1 MSRILCRS
9 FNRVKQKFKNI
20 IKIEVTLTCFL
31 HIQIKNVYS
40 LGNEGYVLLTNLSI
54 RETKSPYV
62 KNKHIFIVLYY
73 KNMDEPKDEI
83 NLETFFSGEIKNPF
97 SYDIN
102 LNKCENNN
110 KLFEEVKQLFIK
122 GLMYKTKDEN
132 IKTENEQK
140 TILINKVTNKEIDI
154 VKQYMLSVGI
164 EVVHKEYNG
173 EDKDYYIRGLLYEL
187 ERKFKN
193 IIKIDV
199 TMNWFTQLIHKVHIT
214 LDKTIVK
221 EFNKI
226 IRKHPEANY
235 FLKLYTPEKIEDFYI
250 FYNKE
255 NIPDIMHVI
264 YFKNANI
271 VDYQYRHKFASPS
284 TKHIK

>member
-1 MSRILCRS
+1 M
-9 FNRVKQKFKNI
+9 N
-20 IKIEVTLTCFL
+20 
-31 HIQIKNVYS
+31 
-40 LGNEGYVLLTNLSI
+40 
-54 RETKSPYV
+54 
-62 KNKHIFIVLYY
+62 
-73 KNMDEPKDEI
+73 EPKEDI

-110 KLFEEVKQLFIK
+110 KLFEEVKQLFVK
-122 GLMYKTKDEN
+122 GLMYKTKAEN

-164 EVVHKEYNG
+164 EVVHREYNA
-173 EDKDYYIRGLLYEL
+173 EDKDYHIRGLLYEL
-187 ERKFKN
+187 ERKFNN

-199 TMNWFTQLIHKVHIT
+199 TINWFTQLIHKVHIT
-214 LDKTIVK
+214 LDKTIVE

-235 FLKLYTPEKIEDFYI
+235 FLKLYTPEKIEDFHIY
-250 FYNKE
+250 YNKE
-255 NIPDIMHVI
+255 NIPEIMHVI

-271 VDYQYRHKFASPS
+271 VDYQYRHKYASPF